1 MFILLKKYLGS
12 VYSARSP
19 DDGNV
24 AVKVIDL
31 NKMPAARAA
40 LVDSY
45 LNEVRHLEKLR
56 RVTHHVV
63 AIYDFDFDPRQGRGK
78 FDILYINI

>member
-1 MFILLKKYLGS
+1 
-12 VYSARSP
+12 
-19 DDGNV
+19 V

-31 NKMPAARAA
+31 TKIRGASAP

-56 RVTHHVV
+56 EVTYHVV
-63 AIYDFDFDPRQGRGK
+63 AIYDFDFDPNNGRGK
-78 FDILYINI
+78 FDILYINIYNLFYLFRLYCYGIRW